1 MEVLGCYILSVTS
14 AAILFSILHSMLD
27 KKSSSAV
34 LLQLIGGLFLTFTII
49 SPVADIKFD
58 SLFDFPPDYISQGNL
73 LSAQG
78 RKTTQDQLRE
88 IIKQRSEAYIL
99 DKAMSYQTP
108 IHVEVSLRQ
117 DETPVPTAVR
127 LQGSITPYAKS
138 AMQQRLQDEIGIPRE
153 NQIWTD

>member
-1 MEVLGCYILSVTS
+1 MAALGRYILSITS
-14 AAILFSILHSMLD
+14 AAILYSILHSLLG
-27 KKSSSAV
+27 KKSSAAV
-34 LLQLIGGLFLTFTII
+34 LLRLIGGLFLTFTII
-49 SPVADIKFD
+49 SPVTDINYNA
-58 SLFDFPPDYISQGNL
+58 LFDIQLDYASQGNQIATQ
-73 LSAQG
+73 AQQI
-78 RKTTQDQLRE
+78 TQDQLCE
-88 IIKQRSEAYIL
+88 IIKQQCEAYIL

-138 AMQQRLQDEIGIPRE
+138 AMQQWLQDEIGIPRE